1 MPKDTEKVVEET
13 KVAPKSPEK
22 PAAAPSSSSSAPK
35 DTDRLS
41 ENFTL
46 GEFYHSINHQAVADA
61 IPRTAEDAATIKKL
75 VVDVLQ
81 PLRDYLDSE
90 IGINGGKRDEKLN
103 ELAGGQSDSQHLFAE
118 AADLN
123 LQGNRAWTAFK
134 WLYSQPDIKRK
145 IGQCI
150 IYITR
155 KQSGGEGVPH
165 FMHISITTPRHPGHS
180 DFRVKV
186 DGDSRYYR
194 YGIDRI
200 PGVHF

>member
-1 MPKDTEKVVEET
+1 MPKDTEKGVEET
-13 KVAPKSPEK
+13 KAAPKPTEK
-22 PAAAPSSSSSAPK
+22 SAAAPSSSSSVPK

-41 ENFTL
+41 ENFIL

-61 IPRTAEDAATIKKL
+61 IPRTVEDKKNIQQL
-75 VVDVLQ
+75 VTDVIQ
-81 PLRDYLDSE
+81 PLRDYLGSE
-90 IGINGGKRDEKLN
+90 IGINDGKRDEKLN
-103 ELAGGQSDSQHLFAE
+103 GLAGGQPDSQHLFAE

-150 IYITR
+150 IYIKL

-186 DGDSRYYR
+186 DGNSRYYR